1 MKKILLIFLC
11 LISGWSAIHAKEEYI
26 IEMYGGSVRYKN
38 ENSKEWQSVSNNLI
52 LSINDSICLEK
63 GGYVT
68 IGYRNTPY
76 KFSSSCTARI
86 YDLVREKRKEQSK
99 QFTTISF
106 LQEIGAN
113 KKKTSPFQMKQVG
126 MGGPRGGDDKTKTD
140 TIDYERLSQT
150 LAKVGALA
158 CSKKKSPK
166 IKGIAFN
173 KIITDE
179 GLCFEYSN
187 SSGYD
192 YYINVLHVN
201 KRTKKIS
208 LCYVIMKDVK
218 EQACPIT
225 PNGFTSCNREVYFPN
240 TEDDVYVLIALDY
253 PYDSYVLDNEL
264 IYYPIDAVGEV
275 GSYIKYMW

>member
-1 MKKILLIFLC
+1 MKKILLILLC
-11 LISGWSAIHAKEEYI
+11 FISGWSAIHAKEEYI
-26 IEMYGGSVRYKN
+26 IEGYGGSVKYKK
-38 ENSKEWQSVSNNLI
+38 ENSKEWRSVSNNLI
-52 LSINDSICLEK
+52 LFVGDLICLEK

-68 IGYRNTPY
+68 IGDRHTSYN
-76 KFSSSCTARI
+76 FSSPCTSEI
-86 YDLVREKRKEQSK
+86 KKLVQDKRNEQSK

-126 MGGPRGGDDKTKTD
+126 IGGPRGGVDKTKTD

-225 PNGFTSCNREVYFPN
+225 PNGFTSCNREIYFPN

-264 IYYPIDAVGEV
+264 FYYPIDTVCEDDV
-275 GSYIKYMW
+275 YIKYMW